1 MDFPRIDEDR
11 TCPLP
16 GYEGYTF
23 RVLVNPTAAEKRDW
37 WLGHMGF
44 PDCPDCAAIR
54 ENEGAEYCVACA
66 VARARRGRGAVA
78 IYGRSRV
85 AGFDFS
91 TPDLALATFGD
102 EAMPDEFAGWL
113 YQLPDAIWTARGEL
127 LKKMVSSPSGTNGV
141 T

>member
-1 MDFPRIDEDR
+1 MDFPCIDEDR

-37 WLGHMGF
+37 WFGHMGF
-44 PDCPDCAAIR
+44 PDCLDCKAAG
-54 ENEGAEYCVACA
+54 EGHYCTACTE
-66 VARARRGRGAVA
+66 ARTRRGRAAVA

-113 YQLPDAIWTARGEL
+113 YQLPDAIWTARGDL
-127 LKKMVSSPSGTNGV
+127 LKKMVSSPLGTNGV